1 MRYLKLI
8 CVFMVIFALSNSAYS
23 GWFGVDEKIIEKAW
37 ACGATS
43 VVDCFNPDGQWSCNI
58 SSRLEPSDIFKF
70 PKCNDLSE
78 EDRNEFGAELMR
90 KYCQLTQ
97 RGCDLHTF
105 YTEWLAKQQKERAA
119 RISTLLETWHKSHP
133 NEDALEKAW
142 QCDPTTADG
151 IKYERDYL
159 NGDYQN
165 FSYIKPGSD
174 LTEVFQFRQC
184 PSLSAEEKEVWSG
197 VLFDQYADAKYFG
210 TALYALNSE
219 ASYLRR
225 FDEEKTRRENIRKK
239 LTAAK
244 AAQERAAIERA
255 AIERADKEKAAALV
269 AEALRAKEAEVAL
282 HQQQLK
288 AGLIRPKNMKDVWLL
303 YKTADRYE
311 IKNLHSVMTG
321 ALLKPDNA
329 IYGAMVT
336 IDSEERSG
344 VWLTKFAPGYAM
356 TNPLIEDAAVT
367 ENIMRDLFATAFS
380 GQNALS
386 AHLNAAH
393 YYAQLNLS
401 RTTIEFAQNLQL
413 GSGVWVVG
421 RYTGNRK
428 YRMTNGA
435 VGTMPVLD
443 VLYVGQ

>member
-8 CVFMVIFALSNSAYS
+8 SVFVVIFSLSNSAYS
-23 GWFGVDEKIIEKAW
+23 GWFLLDEKIIEKAW
-37 ACGATS
+37 ACGAKKAARVES
-43 VVDCFNPDGQWSCNI
+43 LRNI
-58 SSRLEPSDIFKF
+58 SKLQPSEIFQF

-78 EDRNEFGAELMR
+78 EEKNELGAELMH
-90 KYCQLTQ
+90 KYDFNGT
-97 RGCDLHTF
+97 RGSSQGWDVSAFNTVLR
-105 YTEWLAKQQKERAA
+105 AKQQEERAA

-142 QCDPTTADG
+142 QCDPITADARAYA
-151 IKYERDYL
+151 YEDGQFL
-159 NGDYQN
+159 SD
-165 FSYIKPGSD
+165 SDYIKPGID

-184 PSLSAEEKEVWSG
+184 PSLSAEEKEVWSS

-219 ASYLRR
+219 GSHLRR
-225 FDEEKTRRENIRKK
+225 FYKEKERREK
-239 LTAAK
+239 LIERLAAAK
-244 AAQERAAIERA
+244 AAKERA
-255 AIERADKEKAAALV
+255 AIERADKEKVAALA
-269 AEALRAKEAEVAL
+269 AETLRAKEAAIAL

-288 AGLIRPKNMKDVWLL
+288 AGLIRPQNMNDVWLL
-303 YKTADRYE
+303 YKTANRYE
-311 IKNLHSVMTG
+311 IKNLHSVMEG

-329 IYGAMVT
+329 IYGAQVA

-344 VWLTKFAPGYAM
+344 IWLTKFEPGYFG
-356 TNPLIEDAAVT
+356 TNPLIEDAALT
-367 ENIMRDLFATAFS
+367 ENIMRDVFASAFS
-380 GQNALS
+380 GQNVLS
-386 AHLNAAH
+386 ARLNAAH

-421 RYTGNRK
+421 RYIGNRK
-428 YRMTNGA
+428 YRLTNG
-435 VGTMPVLD
+435 VVRTMPVLD